1 MNATMKRIE
10 DTIKKEIG
18 TEYELMVITYLFDK
32 GFSFCQS
39 ITDED
44 VAEVKGNGM
53 MSTEFVQSLVR
64 CARELAKNFEL
75 IDIMKYVRCEAWMT
89 PTVKEIDF
97 YKEDTFH
104 TLVSEL
110 EVDEDEAF
118 ENGYV
123 TLKLICEENLLSN
136 LKH

>member
-1 MNATMKRIE
+1 MKTTMKEIE
-10 DTIKKEIG
+10 NMIKKEIG
-18 TEYELMVITYLFDK
+18 ASAEMMVLTYLFDK
-32 GFSFCQS
+32 GFSLCQS

-44 VAEVKGNGM
+44 IENLDGNGLM
-53 MSTEFVQSLVR
+53 TKDFVQSLVR

-75 IDIMKYVRCEAWMT
+75 IDIMKYVRCEAWMD
-89 PTVKEIDF
+89 PIVKKIDF

-123 TLKLICEENLLSN
+123 TLKVICEED
-136 LKH
+136 

>member
-1 MNATMKRIE
+1 MNATMKEIE
-10 DTIKKEIG
+10 NTIKKEIG
-18 TEYELMVITYLFDK
+18 ASAEMMVLTYLFDK

-44 VAEVKGNGM
+44 IENLDGNGLM
-53 MSTEFVQSLVR
+53 TKDFVQSLVR

-75 IDIMKYVRCEAWMT
+75 IDIVKYVRCEAWMD
-89 PTVKEIDF
+89 PIVKKIDF

-123 TLKLICEENLLSN
+123 TLKVICEED
-136 LKH
+136 

>member
-1 MNATMKRIE
+1 MNATMKEIE
-10 DTIKKEIG
+10 NTIKKEIG
-18 TEYELMVITYLFDK
+18 ASAETMVLTYLFDK
-32 GFSFCQS
+32 GFSFCRS

-44 VAEVKGNGM
+44 IENLDGNGLM
-53 MSTEFVQSLVR
+53 PKEFVQSLVR
-64 CARELAKNFEL
+64 CASELAKNFEL

-123 TLKLICEENLLSN
+123 TLKVICEED
-136 LKH
+136 

>member
-1 MNATMKRIE
+1 MNATMKEIE
-10 DTIKKEIG
+10 NTIKKEIG
-18 TEYELMVITYLFDK
+18 ASAEMMVLTYLFDK

-44 VAEVKGNGM
+44 IENLDGNGLM
-53 MSTEFVQSLVR
+53 TKDFVQSLVR

-75 IDIMKYVRCEAWMT
+75 IDIMKYVRCEAWMD

-123 TLKLICEENLLSN
+123 TLKVICEEN
-136 LKH
+136 